1 MNKSEVCQELY
12 HETAKT
18 FRAKRKSV
26 NSVMNSRTKSFFKSQ
41 NVLIN
46 MTKHL
51 GVYSHISLESNC
63 CFKSVKSDFQK
74 KSR

>member
-1 MNKSEVCQELY
+1 MNKSEVCQEFY

-26 NSVMNSRTKSFFKSQ
+26 NSVMKSQ

-46 MTKHL
+46 MTKQL

-63 CFKSVKSDFQK
+63 CLKSVKSDFQK